1 MVNYLLKKSY
11 QLKDLKEIKFKDLWG
26 DHGVFTTMWI
36 FDSPPKILFFKDHIS
51 NLIKSTKAYSISK
64 SSLRSDI
71 LRLIKENLD
80 NKIKYNHL
88 LRVALNKN
96 TLSISL
102 RKRVKPKLNFN
113 LKLVNLKRQK
123 PEFKNLKYKEILKH
137 LSKLD
142 NSKSDIGLCHNKKI
156 LETGTSN
163 ILFVKDRKIFSPINK
178 FYKGI
183 TYKFFKSKIKKII
196 KKDILINSL
205 NEFDEI
211 ILIGSGKGIAS
222 VKTINQINWKRKEFK
237 IYNQLLKHYNSAI
250 NNCQNINKLCEI
262 LIILVCFAIQKQVV

>member
-36 FDSPPKILFFKDHIS
+36 YDSPPKILFFKDHIN

-102 RKRVKPKLNFN
+102 RKRIKPKLNFN
-113 LKLVNLKRQK
+113 LKLVNFKRQK

-163 ILFVKDRKIFSPINK
+163 ILFVKDRKIFSPVNK

-222 VKTINQINWKRKEFK
+222 VKTINQIHWKRKKLK
-237 IYNQLLKHYNSAI
+237 IYNQLLKHYNSVI
-250 NNCQNINKLCEI
+250 NNCSKY
-262 LIILVCFAIQKQVV
+262 K

>member
-142 NSKSDIGLCHNKKI
+142 NSKSDIGLCYNKKI

-250 NNCQNINKLCEI
+250 NNCPKY
-262 LIILVCFAIQKQVV
+262 K

>member
-11 QLKDLKEIKFKDLWG
+11 QLKDLKEIEFKDLWG
-26 DHGVFTTMWI
+26 DNGVFTTMWI
-36 FDSPPKILFFKDHIS
+36 FGSPPRILFFKDHIN

-102 RKRVKPKLNFN
+102 RKRIKPKLNFN

-142 NSKSDIGLCHNKKI
+142 NSKSDIGLCSNKKI
-156 LETGTSN
+156 FETGTSN
-163 ILFVKDRKIFSPINK
+163 ILFVKDKKIFSPINK

-237 IYNQLLKHYNSAI
+237 IFNQLLKHYNSAI
-250 NNCQNINKLCEI
+250 NNCPKY
-262 LIILVCFAIQKQVV
+262 K

>member
-36 FDSPPKILFFKDHIS
+36 YDSPPKILFFKDHIN

-142 NSKSDIGLCHNKKI
+142 NSKSDIGLCHKKKI

-250 NNCQNINKLCEI
+250 NNCPKY
-262 LIILVCFAIQKQVV
+262 K

>member
-11 QLKDLKEIKFKDLWG
+11 QLRDLKEIEFKDLWG

-36 FDSPPKILFFKDHIS
+36 FGNPPKILFFKEHIN

-64 SSLRSDI
+64 PSIKLDI
-71 LRLIKENLD
+71 LRLLKENL
-80 NKIKYNHL
+80 NSKKKYNHL
-88 LRVALNKN
+88 LRIALNKK

-102 RKRVKPKLNFN
+102 RKRIKPNLDFN

-123 PEFKNLKYKEILKH
+123 PKFKNLKYKEILKY

-142 NSKSDIGLCHNKKI
+142 NSKSDIGLCSNKKI
-156 LETGTSN
+156 FETGTSN
-163 ILFVKDRKIFSPINK
+163 IFFVKDNKVFSPIDK

-196 KKDILINSL
+196 KKDILVNSL
-205 NEFDEI
+205 KEYDEI
-211 ILIGSGKGIAS
+211 ILIGSGKGVAS
-222 VKTINQINWKRKEFK
+222 VKTINQINWKRKSFK
-237 IYNQLLKHYNSAI
+237 IYNELLKHY
-250 NNCQNINKLCEI
+250 KLTIDKCSK
-262 LIILVCFAIQKQVV
+262 FK

>member
-11 QLKDLKEIKFKDLWG
+11 QLKDLKEIEFDDLWG

-36 FDSPPKILFFKDHIS
+36 FGSPPKILFFKKHIN
-51 NLIKSTKAYSISK
+51 NLLKSTKSYSISK
-64 SSLRSDI
+64 PSLKLDI
-71 LRLIKENLD
+71 LRLLKNNL
-80 NKIKYNHL
+80 NLKKKYNHL
-88 LRVALNKN
+88 LRIALNKK

-102 RKRVKPKLNFN
+102 RKRIKPTLNFD

-142 NSKSDIGLCHNKKI
+142 NSKSDIGLCSNKRI
-156 LETGTSN
+156 FETGTSN
-163 ILFVKDRKIFSPINK
+163 LLFVKNNKVFSPTNK

-183 TYKFFKSKIKKII
+183 TYKFFKSKIKKIF
-196 KKDILINSL
+196 KKDILVNSL

-211 ILIGSGKGIAS
+211 ILIGSGKGVAS
-222 VKTINQINWKRKEFK
+222 VKTINKLKWKRKSLNF
-237 IYNQLLKHYNSAI
+237 YNILLKHYKSVI
-250 NNCQNINKLCEI
+250 NNCPRYR
-262 LIILVCFAIQKQVV
+262 